1 MIYFVHRYSKI
12 QYTHCGWN
20 LTLLWKFASQN
31 SFWFNCYSCCCTQR
45 HRKIKIKPTKILKL
59 KQTKTTIYI
68 SLAYPS
74 SYTAHNEI
82 KSNLTDLH
90 NITEILPETLNIQ
103 AESQLCYLPSCMI
116 QYCVTQECAASKI
129 KNRNVNYHTEEPNYV
144 WLMYR
149 CFDFKQITLIRTVI
163 KLRMFLKKPLEIQMP
178 NRTDLKTDKQCTM
191 QCYKSDICL

>member
-1 MIYFVHRYSKI
+1 M
-12 QYTHCGWN
+12 
-20 LTLLWKFASQN
+20 
-31 SFWFNCYSCCCTQR
+31 
-45 HRKIKIKPTKILKL
+45 KL

-103 AESQLCYLPSCMI
+103 AESQLCYLPSYMI
-116 QYCVTQECAASKI
+116 QYCVTQEGAASKI

-144 WLMYR
+144 
-149 CFDFKQITLIRTVI
+149 
-163 KLRMFLKKPLEIQMP
+163 
-178 NRTDLKTDKQCTM
+178 
-191 QCYKSDICL
+191 